1 MQKVKKVN
9 LPDLLLYWRK
19 EEKPLRPRM
28 NQNRERMMEMSKK
41 TILSVVSGAVA
52 GSMIASAM
60 TLSFVG
66 YFDKAALDSSAV
78 KSGVAAGVPYSGEEN
93 LTAIS
98 TETEKKALSVEEIA
112 KQVGPS
118 IVGISCTA
126 AVRTF
131 YGTQTAESIGS
142 GIIIGEEGHIVTNYH
157 VIDGAQTIT
166 VNLTSGG
173 QYEATVIGGDQK
185 TDIAVIKINAKEEL
199 HVAKIGDSDEVE
211 VGSLA
216 VAIGNP
222 MASELFGTVTAGVI
236 SGVNRSMVVDEREM
250 NLIQTDAAI
259 SPGNSGGALINKYGE
274 VIGINSVKLVDS
286 SAEGLGFAIPM
297 NEAVPIV
304 QDLVKYGYVKGRPI
318 IGVSVREITKEI
330 ARYNNLLVE
339 SGLYVM
345 SVSEG
350 SGAANAGLQRGDII
364 TKFDGQKV
372 TTASQMNKIRD
383 KHKAGETVDVSILRG
398 NVEKNVKITLTE
410 DLSGKKD

>member
-1 MQKVKKVN
+1 M
-9 LPDLLLYWRK
+9 RK
-19 EEKPLRPRM
+19 
-28 NQNRERMMEMSKK
+28 MSKK
-41 TILSVVSGAVA
+41 TIISTISGAVA
-52 GSMIASAM
+52 GSMIASVM

-66 YFDKAALDSSAV
+66 YFDNHTADSADKEIVLSHSVPFSATEDEF
-78 KSGVAAGVPYSGEEN
+78 S
-93 LTAIS
+93 AIS
-98 TETEKKALSVEEIA
+98 TDTEKKVLSVEEIA

-118 IVGISCTA
+118 IVGISCTTP
-126 AVRTF
+126 VRTF
-131 YGTQTAESIGS
+131 YGTQNSESIGS
-142 GIIIGEEGHIVTNYH
+142 GIIIGKDGQIVTNYH
-157 VIDGAQTIT
+157 VINGAQTIT

-173 QYEATVIGGDQK
+173 KYEAKVIGGDEK
-185 TDIAVIKINAKEEL
+185 TDIAVLKIDAKEEL
-199 HVAKIGDSDEVE
+199 HVAVIGNSDEIE

-274 VIGINSVKLVDS
+274 VIGINSIKLVDD

-330 ARYNNLLVE
+330 AYYNNLPVE
-339 SGLYVM
+339 SGLYIM

-350 SGAANAGLQRGDII
+350 SGAYKAGLTRGDII
-364 TKFDGQKV
+364 VKMQGEAV
-372 TTASQMNKIRD
+372 TTATQMNKIRD
-383 KHKAGETVDVSILRG
+383 KYKAGDRVTVTFIRDG
-398 NVEKNVKITLTE
+398 KEKTVNLTLTE
-410 DLSGKKD
+410 DLSGKKG

>member
-1 MQKVKKVN
+1 
-9 LPDLLLYWRK
+9 
-19 EEKPLRPRM
+19 
-28 NQNRERMMEMSKK
+28 MMKMSKK
-41 TILSVVSGAVA
+41 TIISTISGAVA
-52 GSMIASAM
+52 GSMIASVM

-66 YFDKAALDSSAV
+66 YFDNPEAASADKEIV
-78 KSGVAAGVPYSGEEN
+78 LSQNIPYSNVGEDFS
-93 LTAIS
+93 AIS

-112 KQVGPS
+112 KQAGPS
-118 IVGISCTA
+118 IVGISCTTP
-126 AVRTF
+126 VRTF
-131 YGTQTAESIGS
+131 YGTQNSESIGS
-142 GIIIGEEGHIVTNYH
+142 GIIIGKDGQILTNYH
-157 VIDGAQTIT
+157 VINGAQTIT

-173 QYEATVIGGDQK
+173 KYDAKVIGGDEK
-185 TDIAVIKINAKEEL
+185 TDIAVLKIDAKEEL
-199 HVAKIGDSDEVE
+199 HVAIIGNSDEVE

-250 NLIQTDAAI
+250 TLIQTDAAI

-274 VIGINSVKLVDS
+274 VIGINSVKLVDN

-330 ARYNNLLVE
+330 AHYNNLPVE
-339 SGLYVM
+339 SGLYIM

-350 SGAANAGLQRGDII
+350 SGAYRAGLTRGDII
-364 TKFDGQKV
+364 IKV
-372 TTASQMNKIRD
+372 QGEAVKTATQMNKIRD
-383 KHKAGETVDVSILRG
+383 KYKAGDKVTVTFIRDGKQKTVNL
-398 NVEKNVKITLTE
+398 TLTE
-410 DLSGKKD
+410 DLSGKKG

>member
-1 MQKVKKVN
+1 
-9 LPDLLLYWRK
+9 
-19 EEKPLRPRM
+19 
-28 NQNRERMMEMSKK
+28 MMKMSKK
-41 TILSVVSGAVA
+41 TVISTISGAVA
-52 GSMIASAM
+52 GSMIASVM

-66 YFDKAALDSSAV
+66 YFDNPEAASADKEIV
-78 KSGVAAGVPYSGEEN
+78 LSQNIPYSNVGEDFS
-93 LTAIS
+93 AIS

-112 KQVGPS
+112 KQAGPS
-118 IVGISCTA
+118 IVGISCTTP
-126 AVRTF
+126 VRTF
-131 YGTQTAESIGS
+131 YGTQNSESIGS
-142 GIIIGEEGHIVTNYH
+142 GIIIGKDGQILTNYH
-157 VIDGAQTIT
+157 VINGAQTIT

-173 QYEATVIGGDQK
+173 KYEAKVIGGDEK
-185 TDIAVIKINAKEEL
+185 TDIAVLKIDAKEEL
-199 HVAKIGDSDEVE
+199 HVAIIGNSDEVE

-250 NLIQTDAAI
+250 TLIQTDAAI

-274 VIGINSVKLVDS
+274 VIGINSVKLVDN

-330 ARYNNLLVE
+330 AHYNNLPVE
-339 SGLYVM
+339 SGLYIM

-350 SGAANAGLQRGDII
+350 SGAYRAGLTRGDII
-364 TKFDGQKV
+364 IKMQGEAVK
-372 TTASQMNKIRD
+372 TATQMNKIRD
-383 KHKAGETVDVSILRG
+383 KYKAGDKVTVTFIRDGKQKTVNL
-398 NVEKNVKITLTE
+398 TLTE
-410 DLSGKKD
+410 DLSGKKG

>member
-1 MQKVKKVN
+1 
-9 LPDLLLYWRK
+9 
-19 EEKPLRPRM
+19 
-28 NQNRERMMEMSKK
+28 MSKK
-41 TILSVVSGAVA
+41 TIISTISGAVV
-52 GSMIASAM
+52 GSMIASVM

-66 YFDKAALDSSAV
+66 YFDKPKADSADREIVLSQSV
-78 KSGVAAGVPYSGEEN
+78 PFSTAGEKFS
-93 LTAIS
+93 AIS
-98 TETEKKALSVEEIA
+98 SDAEKKVLSVEEIA

-118 IVGISCTA
+118 IVGISCTTP
-126 AVRTF
+126 VRTF
-131 YGTQTAESIGS
+131 YGTQNSESIGS
-142 GIIIGEEGHIVTNYH
+142 GIIIGKDGQIVTNYH
-157 VIDGAQTIT
+157 VINGAQTIT

-173 QYEATVIGGDQK
+173 KYEAKVIGGDEK
-185 TDIAVIKINAKEEL
+185 TDIAVLKIDAKEEL
-199 HVAKIGDSDEVE
+199 HVAVIGNSDEVE

-250 NLIQTDAAI
+250 TLVQTDAAI

-274 VIGINSVKLVDS
+274 VIGINSVKLVDN

-330 ARYNNLLVE
+330 AYYNNLPVE
-339 SGLYVM
+339 SGLYIM

-350 SGAANAGLQRGDII
+350 SGAYRAGLTRGDII
-364 TKFDGQKV
+364 IKMQGEAV
-372 TTASQMNKIRD
+372 TTATKMNKIRD
-383 KHKAGETVDVSILRG
+383 KYKAGDKVTVTFIRDG
-398 NVEKNVKITLTE
+398 KEKTVNLTLTE
-410 DLSGKKD
+410 DLSGKKG

>member
-1 MQKVKKVN
+1 
-9 LPDLLLYWRK
+9 
-19 EEKPLRPRM
+19 
-28 NQNRERMMEMSKK
+28 MMKMSKK
-41 TILSVVSGAVA
+41 TIISTISGAAA
-52 GSMIASAM
+52 GSMIASVM

-66 YFDKAALDSSAV
+66 YFDNPEAASEDKEIVLSQNI
-78 KSGVAAGVPYSGEEN
+78 PYSNVGEDFS
-93 LTAIS
+93 AIS

-112 KQVGPS
+112 KQAGPS
-118 IVGISCTA
+118 IVGISCTTP
-126 AVRTF
+126 VRTF
-131 YGTQTAESIGS
+131 YGTQNSESIGS
-142 GIIIGEEGHIVTNYH
+142 GIIIGKDGQILTNYH
-157 VIDGAQTIT
+157 VINGAQTIT

-173 QYEATVIGGDQK
+173 KYEAKVIGGDEK
-185 TDIAVIKINAKEEL
+185 TDIAVLKIDAKEEL
-199 HVAKIGDSDEVE
+199 HVAIIGNSDEVE

-250 NLIQTDAAI
+250 TLIQTDAAI

-274 VIGINSVKLVDS
+274 VIGINSVKLVDN

-330 ARYNNLLVE
+330 AHYNNLPVE
-339 SGLYVM
+339 SGLYIM

-350 SGAANAGLQRGDII
+350 SGAYRAGLTRGDII
-364 TKFDGQKV
+364 IKMQGEAVK
-372 TTASQMNKIRD
+372 TATQMNKIRD
-383 KHKAGETVDVSILRG
+383 KYKAGDKVTVTFIRDGKQKTVNL
-398 NVEKNVKITLTE
+398 TLTE
-410 DLSGKKD
+410 DLSGKKG